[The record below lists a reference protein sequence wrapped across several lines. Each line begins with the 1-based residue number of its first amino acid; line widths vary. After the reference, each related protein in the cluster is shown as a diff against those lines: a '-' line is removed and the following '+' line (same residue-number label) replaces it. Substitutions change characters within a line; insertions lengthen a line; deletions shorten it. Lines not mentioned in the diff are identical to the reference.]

1 MKIAIVG
8 AKDSVEKV
16 TRIFRSS
23 YMEHEFIPYS
33 VGLCD
38 ECEEVLNHC
47 EENADGVIFTGLGF
61 VNISKK
67 LNILSIPV
75 EFIRR
80 DGSCIIKT
88 FWDLRDLEVEP
99 KRISMDVVGRHLFD
113 DVCEELDLSFE
124 ASYLFPYNP
133 EQIEEALKE
142 EHQKLWESGKI
153 DLAITSYGWIYEQLV
168 KEKVPVARL
177 GVTAPIIR
185 NSLDRLIARI
195 ENQEMKK
202 SQLAVLLITIEA
214 KQDYNRYEY
223 EALRKRNTFEKML
236 IDYLP
241 VIQGTVTQN
250 RGDQY
255 IIISTRGAIENPIG
269 EVAFLQI
276 LHETELHNIRLHAG
290 VGFGHTAFD
299 ADYNARIAL
308 NKSRE
313 EKGNCVFLVDAEKR
327 IVGPM
332 GHRESIAYESTA
344 MGETVKRIAQ
354 QTGLSTSYISR
365 IINLT
370 KKLDVEYVDSKK
382 MAELL
387 NITERSARRILK
399 KLLDAGHAE
408 LVTESQ
414 RNTVGRPI
422 HIYKILIP

>member
-16 TRIFRSS
+16 YQIGRTS
-23 YMEHEFIPYS
+23 YLEHEFIPYA

-38 ECEEVLNHC
+38 ECEAVLNHC
-47 EENADGVIFTGLGF
+47 EESADGLIFTGLGF

-75 EFIRR
+75 EFITR

-88 FWDLRDLEVEP
+88 FWDLRDREVEP
-99 KRISMDVVGRHLFD
+99 KRISMDVVGRHLFN
-113 DVCEELDLSFE
+113 DVCEELGLSFE
-124 ASYLFPYNP
+124 KSYLFPYNP
-133 EQIEEALKE
+133 EQIEASLKQ
-142 EHQKLWESGKI
+142 EHQRLWESGKI
-153 DLAITSYGWIYEQLV
+153 DLAITSYGWIYEQLIEA
-168 KEKVPVARL
+168 KIPVARL

-185 NSLDRLIARI
+185 NSIDRVIARI

-223 EALRKRNTFEKML
+223 EALRKRNAFEKML

-241 VIQGTVTQN
+241 IIQGTVTQN
-250 RGDQY
+250 RDDQY
-255 IIISTRGAIENPIG
+255 IIISTRGAIENAAG
-269 EVAFLQI
+269 EAAFLRI
-276 LHETELHNIRLHAG
+276 LYEAENQKIRLHAG

-313 EKGNCVFLVDAEKR
+313 EKGNRYFLVDAQKR
-327 IVGPM
+327 IYGPVGQ
-332 GHRESIAYESTA
+332 RESVSYESAA
-344 MGETVKRIAQ
+344 MGEEMKKVAR
-354 QTGLSTSYISR
+354 QTGLSTTYVSR
-365 IINLT
+365 IVNLT
-370 KKLDVEYVDSKK
+370 KNLDTDYVDSKK

-387 NITERSARRILK
+387 MITERSARRILK
-399 KLLDAGHAE
+399 KLADAGHAE

-414 RNTVGRPI
+414 RNAVGRPI